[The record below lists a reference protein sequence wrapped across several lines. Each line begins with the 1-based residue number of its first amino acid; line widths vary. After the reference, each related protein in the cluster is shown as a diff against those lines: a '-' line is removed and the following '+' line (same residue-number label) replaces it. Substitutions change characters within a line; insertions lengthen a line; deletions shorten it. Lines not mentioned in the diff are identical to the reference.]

1 MFNSKVEKIMLSA
14 HDSKYSTVCIGLVYY
29 RPLSLSLSLSPKN
42 NNFLS
47 TTYTSNLAFS
57 FLNSKDDVIL
67 RSENGHVEESW
78 PQDKGSQDETIL
90 FSYARYQ
97 NLGAVILSD

>member
-1 MFNSKVEKIMLSA
+1 M
-14 HDSKYSTVCIGLVYY
+14 YTIG
-29 RPLSLSLSLSPKN
+29 LSLSLSRSLAISLSPKN